1 MYILK
6 CIIWGGPIVAQ
17 RVKNPTSICED
28 LGLIPALLSELK
40 IQHCRKLKG
49 RLQMPLESGIAVAV
63 M

>member
-1 MYILK
+1 M
-6 CIIWGGPIVAQ
+6 AQ